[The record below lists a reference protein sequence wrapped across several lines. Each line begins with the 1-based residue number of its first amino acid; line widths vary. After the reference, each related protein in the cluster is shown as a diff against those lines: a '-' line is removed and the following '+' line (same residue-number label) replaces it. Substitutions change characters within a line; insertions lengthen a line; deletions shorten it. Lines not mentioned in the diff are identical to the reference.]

1 MAKTW
6 ADVAASSAFQ
16 SLSVAEQEEA
26 RRQYFEEVVAP
37 RVPEEDLNL
46 ARSQFDQETRIEK
59 RPEPSLLDRVI
70 DTAKEVGNAVLGRDP
85 NPTIREGRSVMENY
99 QPTPQEKQADVER
112 RLSLGAGPISQQTAA
127 KADLVRSGMAKA
139 DSPLVQKV
147 ANSMQEQNTPSIGE
161 MLSRAKELQDREAN
175 AISAE
180 RQAFAEENPLLG
192 ALGSGAATSV
202 AGAIN
207 IPTVAADFLN
217 QSAVNPVLRALDLP
231 ELPRVPTMIGTEYLT
246 KTAKD
251 FMPSIG
257 NKSMTGAW
265 NRDEF
270 GQWLGVKLAANSTQV
285 AQSLAAAFAPPLRA
299 ALLPAMSG
307 TAAGQS
313 YVEGDDSRV
322 AVAKGAIEYA
332 TEKLPLEAFDKIGD
346 LMKAMGPTKSST
358 VLAVAGQR
366 LLQSGGVITA
376 NALTNAIEESA
387 AQLGGNALDKYFQ
400 GKDVELTKG
409 LGEAA
414 VVGAATG
421 KMMSAPQVAATAAG
435 AYDPNAQIARAMDQE
450 IADTE
455 FAVPAREV
463 AADLLNPNSYDQRL
477 ISPTETARPAVQ
489 TQEPTAPADAQR
501 ARLLELDTIARGGTS
516 YTYPTVGGQSLTVD
530 IPEGRKLTEQ
540 ETEELGNLRMA
551 RTEPINFTEPD
562 SATAKAGLTPV
573 VVPVRKAEEPAATAV
588 ELPPIN
594 PLTEQ
599 QFGLDKLRMGA
610 RNVSTGGNTGAAPA
624 VGGIAGGNQR
634 GGGVDLAGS
643 GVTGATQL
651 LSTGTAGAAANA
663 GQDVVA
669 GDRAGQR
676 PASLTAQNNN
686 AVVEPT
692 QQWFGRKGDGYV
704 TEQDAQQAL
713 PGRQRMFKDLDW
725 KVEEMPNGKYRL
737 AGYPQETTLGSQT
750 TQAIQAE
757 TQGQEAPTVAGIA
770 ATATPAAP
778 APKLQD
784 SGVQGLKFAPTAS
797 IKDFSEF
804 QRAVASD
811 GIEIAPV
818 RMSEMNDQHKVASLV
833 ARMLGKTYTVARV
846 TSGDPMA
853 LSNGMINKLGGKN
866 IVAAE
871 NTEDAPLFV
880 AIHEAYHGLP
890 EADRKAL
897 NVQLLDLFKTEN
909 KEKFLKDF
917 NYDETHFE
925 EEAPA
930 FMAQV
935 ISKRQDFWEELRTKM
950 GNGEFAGVAK
960 IILGSLNQILRK
972 VSGAYG
978 EDFADTYIKDIVK
991 ARNLLTDAY
1000 AKSMKDQGLT
1010 PDTNV
1015 TGVVSSN
1022 RVAPTTPEFKSWFGK
1037 SKMVDETGAPKV
1049 MYHGTDADIS
1059 AFEPRDGM
1067 IFVTPDPKFAREY
1080 TSTTIDTLEKNG
1092 SQPNIIPVYV
1102 KAEKPFDYENP
1113 EHIAALQQYEKDNRY
1128 TERSISNYVNDIKR
1142 GDWEAIESRKV
1153 QAAIKA
1159 MGHDGFYVR
1168 ESGTKN
1174 LGVFEP
1180 TQIKSATGNNG
1191 QYDPTNP
1198 DIRKSNRTEIGAKL
1212 QERIDTDFEGAQQ
1225 EYASLKGTKGGRLLD
1240 TDIARE
1246 LSPEYRQDRN
1256 RSAEVHEAASDFIQR
1271 SFEQRM
1277 AQPGTGDIVAFMA
1290 GGGGAG
1296 KSSAEKLLAPVL
1308 DRASTVLDGTLSTYD
1323 KARRNVQLA
1332 LDSGRQVRIAYV
1344 YREPEEALRNGVLT
1358 RAMRGGRTVP
1368 VDALVKGHAGSS
1380 TVVRKLQAEFGDN
1393 PKFKIFAVDNSRGPG
1408 GADIVPL
1415 ESITSVKI
1423 DGLKERFIN
1432 ATEDEYRAGRIS
1444 EGVYRATVGSQADTG
1459 AGAQG
1464 QAGGGQVRQG
1474 SASPVQEGRGPEG
1487 SGNAVTQDE
1496 AVVDGVRYSS
1506 RYRDLIPFPT
1516 VEIRDLLEKKVVG
1529 LKADMTDAGRSYTGI
1544 DGSQLEFPIEMMGG
1558 TGYPGLPY
1566 NVATNV
1572 VWAVRGGATLT
1583 KILEQVKKSDYV
1595 LVHAMNG
1602 NSHLTNSTV
1611 SAAYLRTVEAYL
1623 RDGRIST
1630 ANLKALDEIV
1640 RSPKNKSGLPDF
1652 PGFESP
1658 EIYSFIDGLSFDQRG
1673 ALASILEKKEA
1684 QAHGLPNLERFRRE
1698 TIDPD
1703 FAGYRQGDA
1712 MLVIEIDK
1720 KNPTVKLG
1728 EEGTKL
1734 HPSYPLGL
1742 RGKVIGKLAK
1752 GVNYETIFRDYFKFA
1767 VPNFKNGEAG
1777 AWYAFD
1783 RKMPIQKITQEIVN
1797 SVAPGGFNSI
1807 TSARHA
1813 RSALEM
1819 ANNNWL
1825 VSGKTK
1831 AQGGI
1836 SVQEFVD
1843 ALAANDGAAAL
1854 TLYTAEEVK
1863 AGIKDKSFT
1872 IYQLGKEGGDKGLQ
1886 VFFGLKRGAPWYKDM
1901 IDGVTDNEVE
1911 VVSVT
1916 NNELGAPGIGIPA
1929 IITKAISEGATVL
1942 DAFAVKSDRF
1952 PSGFLPEMYGQ
1963 FGFEEIG
1970 RIPFDPSYYNDLKM
1984 SDLKAFWSK
1993 GGWKEAD
2000 GYPDVVVMRW
2010 KGKDEDRA
2018 TAVERYVRSG
2028 DTGVSAE
2035 VPRYTRAAAGE
2046 SDQRGNPPRG
2056 RKGGARSAD
2065 AATAGGNQGAGD
2077 AASVVARAFGSIQ
2090 ELATLGDGDIR
2101 NLGLDPA
2108 EVQRLRDG
2116 LAGVRRSNRSAELA
2130 RGPGQRSDE
2139 AARAGAV
2146 TGIHYG
2152 KVANLSVL
2160 SGRSFGSGIKGAEQA
2175 RLAEPDVDPR
2185 IKKRVYF
2192 YLTNNNADMP
2202 RPEIGL
2208 GAHVYRATLGR
2219 MFDMARATQAE
2230 KERLQSLRKGPGE
2243 NAFESAVLDAG
2254 YRGYVN
2260 RELQTAVVLNAD
2272 VPVAYEGMADGS
2284 KMRDRVAERT
2294 VQAVATRT
2302 EGGELVRK
2310 PSNDEMISIIKARPA
2325 LAKVAPSFK
2334 LQYGEARVAK
2344 DEADAADRVL
2354 ADAGSSFQFG
2364 GVMRSNRVTDTPA
2377 FKRWTRGLDVIDA
2390 ELAGTYEGG
2399 PAVFGA
2405 YHGTT
2410 HTDITEFKNIGN
2422 KEGALGQGPYLSTS
2436 VADVNE
2442 NYAGVGPDLINR
2454 IGREEDSVRDSFYD
2468 DPWFATQVLEDY
2480 FAAEGIDTEVTD
2492 DNFDELKDEHGD
2504 KAITHAAT
2512 SRLKGDSDGLVMPV
2526 YVRLEKPFNMAANPT
2541 MFEFTNPLDENGE
2554 PDYDAEPEGSAMD
2567 LIEAIN
2573 TVADQYNA
2581 DASSLTGWVYENAL
2595 DGISAREV
2603 FDRAAKDMS
2612 ELYDDNG
2619 ELISSGQFVQDVAR
2633 EMGFDGLIQDADLY
2647 FGTQRRGFGG
2657 IRAGAM
2663 KGVNPGT
2670 LHIMPFNATQVKSA
2684 TGNNGEFDASN
2695 PDIRKSN
2702 RARESWF
2709 LGRDETGRITL
2720 GAGAKAYRVAADLAN
2735 NVLARVA
2742 MKPIDKDLSRAMR
2755 KMKMEIEQA
2764 RLLTADAADSL
2775 SKLSEDDRA
2784 MISDV
2789 IEGELKRGVK
2799 PPQRVLEVAA
2809 SMQGIMSEQTA
2820 ELVRLGMLSAD
2831 AASRWDGKYLPRFY
2845 ESKLMDEGKRWVKAA
2860 KSLLGKPR
2868 TMQGIKGSSLKGRGL
2883 FQTVPVEELEQ
2894 WLAEGWE
2901 ERDPNFDP
2909 DTDTEITIWR
2919 DYNREERENM
2929 GEIRDA
2935 MFRFVMG
2942 YTKSQQDIAL
2952 GRLYEQLAATV
2963 ASRHEQEGYVQVPKS
2978 NVEDTKAR
2986 RYGKLAGMWV
2996 PQEVMD
3002 HLSATDNSMQS
3013 DVMKFY
3019 TKALSMWK
3027 EGKTVLNPV
3036 SHANNVISNL
3046 TAAHFAGV
3054 SYWDVH
3060 KYAGATR
3067 DLVKNSAMVQEA
3079 RDAGLFGGTMTQ
3091 AELVDMLPDQLKVL
3105 AAKTESKAAQGV
3117 ETLWNAMSFWLR
3129 KPLGKA
3135 YEAEDLFFRYLIYR
3149 DARNQGLSPDDAV
3162 DYAQKYIFTYD
3173 DLPKGARMVRNF
3185 ALPFFSYTYKVV
3197 PMLAQTALETPWRYA
3212 APAMAIYT
3220 ANAIAYAFAAGAG
3233 DDDDDWM
3240 SIIKRYVTDPE
3251 FRAKARGM
3259 EEEERKN
3266 LPSWMKGASLTLGTS
3281 KAVRLG
3287 VDEATDLPVFLD
3299 VSRMFPGGD
3308 LFDAQNNAGG
3318 IPLLAP
3324 ITPNNPLL
3332 TAASALLFNKDS
3344 FTGKEVVKKTDT
3356 SSEAAA
3362 KRAEWA
3368 YKQVAPAIAVGNYH
3382 FDRAMN
3388 VIANVTGEPV
3398 NLGFKEYTGVNRDG
3412 TPVQPKYAA
3421 MQTVGIKARPIDL
3434 ELSAKI
3440 DQSQTNAMV
3449 RDIDAQIRSLR
3460 RLSNKGAISDA
3471 AMEKE
3476 TEMLKEKRQRLKEG
3490 LTIDGEEK

>member
-37 RVPEEDLNL
+37 RVPEEDLDL
-46 ARSQFDQETRIEK
+46 ARSQFDQQTRSARQELPTDIN
-59 RPEPSLLDRVI
+59 PSEAGGGRGFVNPPTAQPNDDRSLI
-70 DTAKEVGNAVLGRDP
+70 QRAADFLKPAPAKSVL
-85 NPTIREGRSVMENY
+85 EGYE
-99 QPTPQEKQADVER
+99 PTPQEKQADVER

-147 ANSMQEQNTPSIGE
+147 AKAMQEQGTPSFGDLVELAKNPVNERAARDAKADEFRTPGE
-161 MLSRAKELQDREAN
+161 WAVDTLSNIAQGATGLVQLPINIIAPSSEIAQTLRDTQQELQAAESDVLKANRERLKERVLSEDGFLDRYVATVKELVTNPTLSLSEAAKQVPN
-175 AISAE
+175 FLGVVAAARAGGALFGGAVATAERASPTLALGEAISGGAIQTAARAAGTSIGGAGASMVMAGGDAAGNVYE
-180 RQAFAEENPLLG
+180 ALTDRKQTPLSVWRENPDFQKLVEAGKSERDAIIELATTKARMAALITAPLGLLG
-192 ALGSGAATSV
+192 Y
-202 AGAIN
+202 AGAEAA
-207 IPTVAADFLN
+207 VASKGLG
-217 QSAVNPVLRALDLP
+217 RATA
-231 ELPRVPTMIGTEYLT
+231 EALT
-246 KTAKD
+246 
-251 FMPSIG
+251 
-257 NKSMTGAW
+257 
-265 NRDEF
+265 
-270 GQWLGVKLAANSTQV
+270 
-285 AQSLAAAFAPPLRA
+285 
-299 ALLPAMSG
+299 
-307 TAAGQS
+307 
-313 YVEGDDSRV
+313 
-322 AVAKGAIEYA
+322 AKGAAKTFAKDWAGEQ
-332 TEKLPLEAFDKIGD
+332 LEE
-346 LMKAMGPTKSST
+346 
-358 VLAVAGQR
+358 
-366 LLQSGGVITA
+366 GGT
-376 NALTNAIEESA
+376 
-387 AQLGGNALDKYFQ
+387 QLGGNVLRQSVDQ
-400 GKDVELTKG
+400 RQSLTEG
-409 LGEAA
+409 VPEA
-414 VVGAATG
+414 
-421 KMMSAPQVAATAAG
+421 MATAAVTSAPYSAIG
-435 AYDPNAQIARAMDQE
+435 ARAAYKDALQTPPDDVVAGR
-450 IADTE
+450 IADVLVSQE
-455 FAVPAREV
+455 RQDP
-463 AADLLNPNSYDQRL
+463 RL
-477 ISPTETARPAVQ
+477 INPADTIRQAGDVGPSAPVQ
-489 TQEPTAPADAQR
+489 SQDPTAPADAQR
-501 ARLLELDTIARGGTS
+501 TRLLELDTIARGGTS

-540 ETEELGNLRMA
+540 ENEELGNLRMV

-562 SATAKAGLTPV
+562 SATAQAGLTPI

-594 PLTEQ
+594 PSTEQ

-610 RNVSTGGNTGAAPA
+610 RNVSTGGNAGAAPA
-624 VGGIAGGNQR
+624 VGGITGSDQL

-643 GVTGATQL
+643 GVAGTAQL
-651 LSTGTAGAAANA
+651 LGTGTAGAAANA
-663 GQDVVA
+663 GQDVAA
-669 GDRAGQR
+669 GDRVGQQ
-676 PASLTAQNNN
+676 PSTLTAQNNN
-686 AVVEPT
+686 AVVQPT

-1010 PDTNV
+1010 PDAAVTDFSLPMASARSRVDMNFKDVIKRTPELQSAAEKVKAGEMDAAEYDKLVNEYKPVEPYKSVPAPASDSEIRTALTSDKIDRVGTPSKTLEAGHPVGLRLDIPAYANHGTWVVSVHEQEAGYNAGKSIGYEPVAAATNV
-1015 TGVVSSN
+1015 KFGVVEKAALN
-1022 RVAPTTPEFKSWFGK
+1022 IAGGKPKATIAVIKGGWKPTTPAEAKIKADEALKS
-1037 SKMVDETGAPKV
+1037 
-1049 MYHGTDADIS
+1049 
-1059 AFEPRDGM
+1059 
-1067 IFVTPDPKFAREY
+1067 
-1080 TSTTIDTLEKNG
+1080 
-1092 SQPNIIPVYV
+1092 
-1102 KAEKPFDYENP
+1102 
-1113 EHIAALQQYEKDNRY
+1113 
-1128 TERSISNYVNDIKR
+1128 
-1142 GDWEAIESRKV
+1142 GDWAQVGMDPERHAYFYDRNTMQPV
-1153 QAAIKA
+1153 VAADEVLQIGPLVLAKNPTYGEKSEF
-1159 MGHDGFYVR
+1159 MFSKRFDG
-1168 ESGTKN
+1168 
-1174 LGVFEP
+1174 
-1180 TQIKSATGNNG
+1180 QH
-1191 QYDPTNP
+1191 Q
-1198 DIRKSNRTEIGAKL
+1198 IGAKL

-1225 EYASLKGTKGGRLLD
+1225 EYSSLKGTKGGRLLD

-1308 DRASTVLDGTLSTYD
+1308 DRASTVLDGTLSSYD

-1368 VDALVKGHAGSS
+1368 LDALVKGHAGSS
-1380 TVVRKLQAEFGDN
+1380 TVVRKLQEEFGGN

-1415 ESITSVKI
+1415 ENITSVKI

-1444 EGVYRATVGSQADTG
+1444 EGVYRATLGSQADAG

-1464 QAGGGQVRQG
+1464 QAGGGEVRQG
-1474 SASPVQEGRGPEG
+1474 SASPVQEGRGSEG

-1506 RYRDLIPFPT
+1506 RHRDLIPFPT

-1529 LKADMTDAGRSYTGI
+1529 IKADMTDAGRSYTGI

-1611 SAAYLRTVEAYL
+1611 STAYLRTVEAYL
-1623 RDGRIST
+1623 RDGRISKD
-1630 ANLKALDEIV
+1630 NLKALDEIV

-1658 EIYSFIDGLSFDQRG
+1658 EIYDYIDGLSFDQRG
-1673 ALASILEKKEA
+1673 ALAQILEKKEA

-1783 RKMPIQKITQEIVN
+1783 RKMPIQKITQEIVD
-1797 SVAPGGFNSI
+1797 SVAPGGFSSI

-1813 RSALEM
+1813 RAALEM

-1843 ALAANDGAAAL
+1843 ALRANDGAAAL
-1854 TLYTAEEVK
+1854 TLYTADEVK

-1901 IDGVTDNEVE
+1901 IDGVGDNEVE

-1942 DAFAVKSDRF
+1942 DAFAVKSERF
-1952 PSGFLPEMYGQ
+1952 PKGFLPSMYGR
-1963 FGFEEIG
+1963 FGFKEIG
-1970 RIPFDPSYYNDLKM
+1970 RIPFDPQYYDANQM
-1984 SDLKAFWSK
+1984 ADLKAFWSK

-2010 KGKDEDRA
+2010 KGNDEDRA

-2028 DTGVSAE
+2028 DTGVSRQGVE
-2035 VPRYTRAAAGE
+2035 DVRSAAAESGE
-2046 SDQRGNPPRG
+2046 RRNAGSDRG
-2056 RKGGARSAD
+2056 RGGKRSD
-2065 AATAGGNQGAGD
+2065 AAKAGGNQGAGD
-2077 AASVVARAFGSIQ
+2077 AASVVSRAYGSIQ
-2090 ELATLGDGDIR
+2090 ELAALGDGDIR

-2116 LAGVRRSNRSAELA
+2116 LAVRRSNRSAELA
-2130 RGPGQRSDE
+2130 RGPGQRGDE
-2139 AARAGAV
+2139 TARAGAV

-2208 GAHVYRATLGR
+2208 GSHVYRATLGG

-2272 VPVAYEGMADGS
+2272 VPVAYEGMAEAGR
-2284 KMRDRVAERT
+2284 MRDRIAERT

-2302 EGGELVRK
+2302 EGNELVRK
-2310 PSNDEMISIIKARPA
+2310 PSNDEMVGIIKARPE

-2344 DEADAADRVL
+2344 DEAEAADQAL

-2364 GVMRSNRVTDTPA
+2364 GVMRSNRVTDTTA
-2377 FKRWTRGLDVIDA
+2377 FKRWFGDSKVVDA
-2390 ELAGTYEGG
+2390 DGQPL
-2399 PAVFGA
+2399 VV
-2405 YHGTT
+2405 YHGTNSDFSAFDDT
-2410 HTDITEFKNIGN
+2410 ASGANSGN
-2422 KEGALGQGPYLSTS
+2422 RGFLGRGFYFSSSPQSAS
-2436 VADVNE
+2436 M
-2442 NYAGVGPDLINR
+2442 YAGVTRPQGTDTWRRADGGNVIPVYLSLQNPLEISERGLSKEAADALNSVPVAGFKFFEGDRSVDGDLAIAVEQSPELPDTIRSALTALGYDGVVLDG
-2454 IGREEDSVRDSFYD
+2454 GREIVAFR
-2468 DPWFATQVLEDY
+2468 
-2480 FAAEGIDTEVTD
+2480 
-2492 DNFDELKDEHGD
+2492 
-2504 KAITHAAT
+2504 
-2512 SRLKGDSDGLVMPV
+2512 
-2526 YVRLEKPFNMAANPT
+2526 
-2541 MFEFTNPLDENGE
+2541 
-2554 PDYDAEPEGSAMD
+2554 PEQ
-2567 LIEAIN
+2567 I
-2573 TVADQYNA
+2573 
-2581 DASSLTGWVYENAL
+2581 
-2595 DGISAREV
+2595 
-2603 FDRAAKDMS
+2603 
-2612 ELYDDNG
+2612 
-2619 ELISSGQFVQDVAR
+2619 
-2633 EMGFDGLIQDADLY
+2633 
-2647 FGTQRRGFGG
+2647 
-2657 IRAGAM
+2657 
-2663 KGVNPGT
+2663 
-2670 LHIMPFNATQVKSA
+2670 KSA
-2684 TGNNGEFDASN
+2684 TGNEGTFDPTN

-2720 GAGAKAYRVAADLAN
+2720 GAGAKAYRAAADLAN

-2742 MKPIDKDLSRAMR
+2742 MKPINKDLSRAMR

-2963 ASRHEQEGYVQVPKS
+2963 ASRHEQDGYVQVPKS

-3060 KYAGATR
+3060 KYVGATR

-3149 DARNQGLSPDDAV
+3149 DARNQGLSSDDAV

-3259 EEEERKN
+3259 EEEERKS
-3266 LPSWMKGASLTLGTS
+3266 LPSWMRGASLTLGTS

-3287 VDEATDLPVFLD
+3287 MDEATDLPVFLD